1 MTLPDDEPRCM
12 GIDPD
17 KRYMCPERHLCRRYD
32 RAGPGERQSVA
43 QIMREPGS
51 AECEYMMRESDE
63 LFL

>member
-1 MTLPDDEPRCM
+1 MTQPDDTRCM

-43 QIMREPGS
+43 QIMREPGQ
-51 AECEYMMRESDE
+51 ECEYMMREGE
-63 LFL
+63 L